1 MMIDYEKFLI
11 NLKMKKYIIGLAL
24 LAFSSI
30 AFSADKFVPIQD
42 AEYFNLVIQ
51 KAVKKSDFNGQFS
64 ANVIARHK
72 MIGEG
77 TTNINKVYNYAL
89 GLYKGLRDSIT
100 DPKHKLSKAGRMLL
114 KETEDSYLYTLAG
127 NENHGRANIMYG
139 MLLND
144 EGKHSKALD
153 YLIKGMKLPKG
164 SNDWMIASSEFVKA
178 SFYLH
183 LYKRMVYRKAFAEYK
198 KQAATTSY
206 NRAYHQ
212 ALVNALSKYFES

>member
-1 MMIDYEKFLI
+1 
-11 NLKMKKYIIGLAL
+11 MKKYIIGLVL
-24 LAFSSI
+24 LAFSSM

-42 AEYFNLVIQ
+42 EQYFKLVVE
-51 KAVKKSDFNGQFS
+51 KAVKKSDFDAQFFS
-64 ANVIARHK
+64 NVIAKHK
-72 MIGEG
+72 SIGKG
-77 TTNINKVYNYAL
+77 TTNVNVVYNYAL
-89 GLYKGLRDSIT
+89 GLYNGLRESIR
-100 DPKHKLSKAGRMLL
+100 DPNHRLSKAGRMLL
-114 KETEDSYLYTLAG
+114 KETEDSYQYTIAVY
-127 NENHGRANIMYG
+127 ENHGRANIMYG

-144 EGKHSKALD
+144 EGKYSKALP

-198 KQAATTSY
+198 KEAATTPY

-212 ALVNALSKYFES
+212 ALVNILSKYFEG